1 MESFLREAHTMAAL
15 QHPNVVFIY
24 GVVNDGERLGIVE
37 EFMSSG
43 SLRRLLN
50 LHQRDVEKEK
60 ERELAR
66 MTEGEGEAGESPT
79 LALASA
85 QPPAAAAAKERP
97 SKNVLGAK
105 LRARCA
111 LDVAR
116 GMAYLHSKRFVHFDL
131 KCDNV
136 LTARRGA
143 KLQCK
148 VCDFGLSK
156 RRRSHASFVSGVNS
170 HRGTLPWTAPELLN
184 APTRASEKVDVYS
197 FAVLMWEL
205 WTGAYPYAGMHEQ
218 TIMCGIMMRSLRP
231 DVADGENPAG
241 SPVNGWKALMFE
253 AWRDKPE
260 ERPSFEEIVKRLE
273 GMLKA
278 SEGVP

>member
-1 MESFLREAHTMAAL
+1 
-15 QHPNVVFIY
+15 
-24 GVVNDGERLGIVE
+24 
-37 EFMSSG
+37 
-43 SLRRLLN
+43 
-50 LHQRDVEKEK
+50 
-60 ERELAR
+60 
-66 MTEGEGEAGESPT
+66 
-79 LALASA
+79 
-85 QPPAAAAAKERP
+85 
-97 SKNVLGAK
+97 
-105 LRARCA
+105 
-111 LDVAR
+111 
-116 GMAYLHSKRFVHFDL
+116 MAYLHSKRFVHFDL

-241 SPVNGWKALMFE
+241 SPVNGWKSLMFE